1 MPDIKLLTESMEWS
15 ASREGEGDGE
25 NSTSPARHRSV
36 SDDELMSEDLSSDE
50 DQSVHPEGGV
60 APPRVLVRKIFTNT
74 RERWRQQNVSGAFGE
89 LRRLVPTHPPDKKL
103 SKNEI
108 LRMSIRYIRLLN
120 GVLEWQKQNENNYNN
135 NNTTDINANNN
146 IITNNRD
153 FVVNANKRGDS
164 KTSIKATN
172 PFERKPNGNYFN
184 SKDVS
189 DTQVKRKTNMTRQY
203 NKISTTT
210 ITRTEIIQ
218 TFNKDELEEFDGKV
232 ANTREAEKNNPNKRI
247 KNDFI
252 SNNTIENNRQINYNT
267 SFVQIFKMNNNLNSE
282 LSGNVNSNAIVQ
294 SNVGVSNY
302 YKGIKPINVTT
313 TNEITKGNND
323 CRTNNT
329 RSKSSQNNETLS
341 TDKVSQKIDSFVTN
355 SSIPIKHNTSETN
368 NNETLRMQS
377 FYNKNMTTSR
387 QITNNNI
394 TMNCN
399 IGGVVAN
406 NSNIFDPNGQKNDE
420 ITHGT
425 PNIAVNNQCVDN
437 SMQMSNVYEKSDR
450 KTNAK
455 RKFGSGENL
464 LVPLH
469 ITPTLNLAQSAV
481 SSSRALLMVTKR
493 NNANPREK

>member
-1 MPDIKLLTESMEWS
+1 
-15 ASREGEGDGE
+15 
-25 NSTSPARHRSV
+25 
-36 SDDELMSEDLSSDE
+36 
-50 DQSVHPEGGV
+50 
-60 APPRVLVRKIFTNT
+60 
-74 RERWRQQNVSGAFGE
+74 
-89 LRRLVPTHPPDKKL
+89 
-103 SKNEI
+103 
-108 LRMSIRYIRLLN
+108 
-120 GVLEWQKQNENNYNN
+120 
-135 NNTTDINANNN
+135 
-146 IITNNRD
+146 
-153 FVVNANKRGDS
+153 
-164 KTSIKATN
+164 
-172 PFERKPNGNYFN
+172 
-184 SKDVS
+184 
-189 DTQVKRKTNMTRQY
+189 
-203 NKISTTT
+203 
-210 ITRTEIIQ
+210 
-218 TFNKDELEEFDGKV
+218 
-232 ANTREAEKNNPNKRI
+232 
-247 KNDFI
+247 
-252 SNNTIENNRQINYNT
+252 
-267 SFVQIFKMNNNLNSE
+267 MNNNRNSE

-355 SSIPIKHNTSETN
+355 SSFPIKHNTSETN
-368 NNETLRMQS
+368 NNGTLRMQSFYNKNMTTSGQITNNNIAMNSNIGGVVANNSNIFDPNGQKNDEITHGTPNIAVKMQS

-481 SSSRALLMVTKR
+481 SSPRALLMVTKR
-493 NNANPREK
+493 NNTNAREK

>member
-1 MPDIKLLTESMEWS
+1 MITSEIKKYKIQTEEKNMEFVVKNYTEGPAFNSNNWKNYGQINRHYITRYTKGGSIWPDIKLLTESMEWSTSREGEGDGENSTSPARHRSVSDDELMSEPDIKLLTESMEWS

-36 SDDELMSEDLSSDE
+36 SDDELMSEVLVFVLRIVME
-50 DQSVHPEGGV
+50 VGKH
-60 APPRVLVRKIFTNT
+60 PRVLVRKIFTNT

-164 KTSIKATN
+164 KTSIKETN

-247 KNDFI
+247 TNDF
-252 SNNTIENNRQINYNT
+252 
-267 SFVQIFKMNNNLNSE
+267 
-282 LSGNVNSNAIVQ
+282 
-294 SNVGVSNY
+294 
-302 YKGIKPINVTT
+302 
-313 TNEITKGNND
+313 
-323 CRTNNT
+323 
-329 RSKSSQNNETLS
+329 
-341 TDKVSQKIDSFVTN
+341 
-355 SSIPIKHNTSETN
+355 
-368 NNETLRMQS
+368 
-377 FYNKNMTTSR
+377 
-387 QITNNNI
+387 
-394 TMNCN
+394 
-399 IGGVVAN
+399 
-406 NSNIFDPNGQKNDE
+406 
-420 ITHGT
+420 
-425 PNIAVNNQCVDN
+425 
-437 SMQMSNVYEKSDR
+437 
-450 KTNAK
+450 
-455 RKFGSGENL
+455 
-464 LVPLH
+464 
-469 ITPTLNLAQSAV
+469 
-481 SSSRALLMVTKR
+481 
-493 NNANPREK
+493 